1 MQISFI
7 AALDERR
14 AIGQGG
20 GMPWHLPDDLKFF
33 KQTTLGKPMLMG
45 RKTWESLGG
54 VLPKRP
60 HLVVSR
66 TEMRDLPAGVTHYFT
81 VEDGLKA
88 LKDFS
93 AEEGFVI
100 GGGQLFSELLP
111 KADRLYLTQ
120 IQAILPEADTFFP
133 EVDFATWNLTKK
145 ELHEIDERH
154 AYAFTFEQWDR

>member
-1 MQISFI
+1 MRLSFI

-14 AIGQGG
+14 AIGHGG

-66 TEMRDLPAGVTHYFT
+66 HPMQDLPAGVMHYFS
-81 VEDGLKA
+81 VEEGLKA
-88 LKDFS
+88 LREFGT
-93 AEEGFVI
+93 EEGFVI
-100 GGGQLFSELLP
+100 GGGQLFTELLP
-111 KADRLYLTQ
+111 RADRLYLTQ
-120 IQAILPEADTFFP
+120 IHATLPEADTFFP
-133 EVDFATWNLTKK
+133 EVDFAGWKLTQSS
-145 ELHEIDERH
+145 EHAADERH
-154 AYAFTFEQWDR
+154 NYAFTFEQWDR